1 MGHKHHRGVSL
12 IEVMVTL
19 LLVSIAT
26 AAAYSL
32 FASQYKSSRSFRDS
46 AKVQRQGGSLLAL
59 VEQRVRM
66 AGWGVV
72 PNMALYVKDGGSSGT
87 DELFL
92 SAASMI
98 TLDQMRQDLYGLAY
112 IQSGSGGTTLS
123 VKDGA
128 GTTTDLDL
136 DDDGTTDF
144 VWGSPNYLYVITD
157 GTTNKVAHLTA
168 GNTGTGQLTA
178 DANLTGTYVTP
189 AAWFGIATAGSPA
202 VSALRY
208 SDALSGG
215 RQALATNVVDFQVM
229 YRDVNGNWYGD
240 SGCAGSGKGAGFC
253 AMSPFDPQ
261 DIDLIRIGVVF
272 ESSESREDE
281 LGPPETRP
289 ALYNRAAGAA
299 REQREFRVFELTVQ
313 GKNINRIVN

>member
-12 IEVMVTL
+12 IEIMVTL

-46 AKVQRQGGSLLAL
+46 AKVQRQGGALLAL

-72 PNMALYVKDGGSSGT
+72 PNMALYVKDGGDSGP

-98 TLDQMRQDLYGLAY
+98 TLDQMRQDQYGLAY
-112 IQSGSGGTTLS
+112 ITSGSGGTTLN

-128 GTTTDLDL
+128 GNKTDLDL
-136 DDDGTTDF
+136 NDDGTADF
-144 VWGSPNYLYVITD
+144 VWGGSYYQYVITD
-157 GTTNKVAHLTA
+157 GTNNKVAHLTG
-168 GNTGTGQLTA
+168 GNTGTGQLTT
-178 DANLTGTYVTP
+178 DANLTGSYVTP

-208 SDALSGG
+208 SDAHSGG

-229 YRDVNGNWYGD
+229 YRDVDGNWYGD
-240 SGCAGSGKGAGFC
+240 SGCSSPC

-289 ALYNRAAGAA
+289 ALYNRDEGAA
-299 REQREFRVFELTVQ
+299 PEQREFRVFELTVQ